1 MKLTLT
7 MIATTGIWFTPG
19 LHAQPEKG
27 STSEKTS
34 AAAVP
39 GVTGLSQ
46 ALQRADLAL
55 ARSGVAIKHIQGGFG
70 EALADGYLSRGAEW
84 APLRQTIG
92 RQGIDLLHVKV
103 LPDGRIVDTMV
114 SEVKTGGSQLNL
126 TKSGRQMSTG
136 WKAERLLKINDR
148 YLNLRDALNTGLP
161 VMERVPK
168 GLSSKQLL
176 DIPLGGGKHAAA
188 WREHAAA
195 SWKIDTAG
203 ADMAQVKTQVG
214 RLGEH
219 LEAVAHGNKSHRSRI
234 LRLRFDP
241 KNIHVT
247 VKDASGLSLGTQES
261 RLHVLHQ
268 FEIPSQTKNAVGS
281 ALQKAWEAELRRTQP
296 FLADSEVKAQA
307 KALTSKTLRHG
318 FAESSRNRLVI
329 ASKQAAT
336 TGALAA
342 FAIGGLDAAAQY
354 WDTGSVDW
362 KKTGAVALAGAGSAF
377 AGTSAGYWT
386 THALLN
392 TQSGLELTRSVA
404 NAMGLNSTSYTAN
417 LLGAAS
423 GASVAAVGL
432 PYLLYFMG
440 HTDIT
445 TANRMAVS
453 GGFGVLAGTGAAWAA
468 TSLIAT
474 YGVAG
479 TGTAIASLSGAAASS
494 ATAAWIGGGSVAL
507 GSALSWTGVGL
518 IAVGAGVVV
527 NWGFEAWDQSVEAE
541 RLKLTAQYLSE
552 HYQTRN

>member
-7 MIATTGIWFTPG
+7 MIAMTSIWFTPG
-19 LHAQPEKG
+19 LYAKPEKG
-27 STSEKTS
+27 SSTEKTS
-34 AAAVP
+34 AVTVS

-55 ARSGVAIKHIQGGFG
+55 ARSGVAIKHIQGRFG

-84 APLRQTIG
+84 VPLRQTIG

-103 LPDGRIVDTMV
+103 LSDGRILDTMV

-148 YLNLRDALNTGLP
+148 YLKLRDALNSGLP
-161 VMERVPK
+161 LIEGAPRS
-168 GLSSKQLL
+168 LSSKQLL

-188 WREHAAA
+188 WRENAAA

-214 RLGEH
+214 RIGQH

-234 LRLRFDP
+234 LRLRFDH
-241 KNIHVT
+241 KKIHVT
-247 VKDASGLSLGTQES
+247 VKDASGFALGTQES
-261 RLHVLHQ
+261 RLPVLHQ
-268 FEIPSQTKNAVGS
+268 FEIHSQTKNAVGS

-296 FLADSEVKAQA
+296 FLTDSEVKGQA
-307 KALTSKTLRHG
+307 KALASQTLRHG
-318 FAESSRNRLVI
+318 FPESSRNPWAI
-329 ASKQAAT
+329 TSKQAAT
-336 TGALAA
+336 TLAWA
-342 FAIGGLDAAAQY
+342 VFAIGGLDAAAQY

-362 KKTGAVALAGAGSAF
+362 KRTGTITLAGAGSAF
-377 AGTSAGYWT
+377 AGTFAGYGT

-404 NAMGLNSTSYTAN
+404 NAMGLHSTSYTAN
-417 LLGAAS
+417 LLGATS

-445 TANRMAVS
+445 TANRMAAS

-468 TSLIAT
+468 TSLISA
-474 YGVAG
+474 YGIAG
-479 TGTAIASLSGAAASS
+479 TGTAISSLSGAAASS

-518 IAVGAGVVV
+518 IAVGTGIVV
-527 NWGFEAWDQSVEAE
+527 NWGFEAWDQSIEAE
-541 RLKLTAQYLSE
+541 RLKLTAKYLME
-552 HYQTRN
+552 YYDP